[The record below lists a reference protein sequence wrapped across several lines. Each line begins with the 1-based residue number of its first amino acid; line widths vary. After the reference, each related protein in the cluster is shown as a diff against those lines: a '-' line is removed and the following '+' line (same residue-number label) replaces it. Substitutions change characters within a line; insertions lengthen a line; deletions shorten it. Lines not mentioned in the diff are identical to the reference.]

1 MSDYEKNIDKIRKY
15 FEEHKAER
23 YPFENALLSK
33 KDEYVKS
40 LYFRMLCTL
49 TRYTGEPSEMQV
61 LYIRRLI
68 AGSKAENEFQDYMR
82 MALDLDTKDID
93 EFISAL
99 KDDKLRFYFCVDG
112 AIVLSIDNT
121 SDKNFELF
129 AELVEMLGI
138 CRDEVV
144 YLATI
149 SKAIISRD
157 VVMFDGAKDL
167 ATENVKA
174 LSMYQYIRDFY
185 IGKIVD
191 TEQEVHFYSYEKEN
205 VLLDRNVF
213 KNKKVTIENGIL
225 SLSNLITFEGCE
237 EVFLKNCQ
245 FSAEKEYCF
254 QFKGCKKVIVKD
266 CVFESFSRHIFE
278 IERTADFIIENSE
291 VRNCTIRGSISSYRS
306 GATGIV
312 VYVEGDLKDTRIT
325 ITNSVFKNCN
335 SQVGNYD
342 TTALGIIS
350 NCVCEVNK
358 SKFYNIHHYTY
369 NGNDYS
375 KTNDSY
381 QRLFISGSKNN
392 DNEIVGCPTF

>member
-1 MSDYEKNIDKIRKY
+1 MSDFEKQIDKIRKY

-23 YPFENALLSK
+23 YPFENALLSE
-33 KDEYVKS
+33 KDEYIKS

-49 TRYTGEPSEMQV
+49 VRYTGEPSEMQV

-68 AGSKAENEFQDYMR
+68 AGSYAENEFQDYMR
-82 MALDLDTKDID
+82 MALDLDTEDID
-93 EFISAL
+93 EFISVFEEDDL
-99 KDDKLRFYFCVDG
+99 KYYFCIDG
-112 AIVLSIDNT
+112 LIVLT
-121 SDKNFELF
+121 VAEAPDKNYELL
-129 AELVEMLGI
+129 AELIEMLGL

-167 ATENVKA
+167 ATESVKA

-185 IGKIVD
+185 TGKIVD
-191 TEQEVHFYSYEKEN
+191 TEKEVHFYSYEKEK
-205 VLLDRNVF
+205 VLLDRNIF

-225 SLSNLITFEGCE
+225 SLSKLIIFEGCE

-278 IERTADFIIENSE
+278 IERTTDFIIKNSE
-291 VRNCTIRGSISSYRS
+291 VRNCTVKGSISRYST

-335 SQVGNYD
+335 SKAGNPE

-350 NCVCEVNK
+350 NCMCEVNK

-369 NGNDYS
+369 DYS
-375 KTNDSY
+375 DYIKTNDSY
-381 QRLFISGSKNN
+381 QRLFIDGSKNN